1 MATPFRTRL
10 FAASSIL
17 CLAAS
22 ALVAADPGIKG
33 LIDAGHYKQARA
45 LLEPKVKANPSD
57 AEAAA
62 LLSRV
67 KAAYGEIDRAIELGE
82 AAVKLNGK
90 VAEYHWGLAFAC
102 ALKAKQDAGF
112 KSLGLAKRF
121 RQEAG
126 AAMQL
131 DPKHIQSRLFSISYY
146 AGAPAIVGGDKS
158 KAEEIAREVAKIDPA
173 WGYIAKAR
181 LVEETEPAT
190 DKKAASEREALYKKA
205 LEAATAPEVRYEAL
219 ISMSNFY
226 LLSEPKNFDLAEQ
239 YARDAAKIDPPRTSP
254 YTLLAISNASRKK
267 WAELD
272 AILAESEK
280 VAPDNLGP
288 YYQAGRVIYT
298 QGGGDDARAEGY
310 FRKFLTQPPEP
321 GPTLAHAHWRLG
333 LTLDKQGKRSEAI
346 AEMEEALRLKPDLE
360 EAKKELKRLR
370 S

>member
-1 MATPFRTRL
+1 MATSFRTRL
-10 FAASSIL
+10 MAASL
-17 CLAAS
+17 FCLS
-22 ALVAADPGIKG
+22 VSTLRAADPDIKG

-67 KAAYGEIDRAIELGE
+67 KAAYGDLGRAIELAE

-90 VAEYHWGLAFAC
+90 VAEYHWGLALAC
-102 ALKAKQDAGF
+102 ALKAKQDPGF
-112 KSLGLAKRF
+112 KSLGLARRF

-131 DPKHIQSRLFSISYY
+131 DPKHVQSRLFSISYY
-146 AGAPAIVGGDKS
+146 AGAPAIVGGDTG

-205 LEAATAPEVRYEAL
+205 LEAAAAPDARYEAL
-219 ISMSNFY
+219 ISLANFY
-226 LLSEPKNFDLAEQ
+226 LLSETKNFDLAERH
-239 YARDAAKIDPPRTSP
+239 ARDAAKIDPPRSSP
-254 YTLLAISNASRKK
+254 YILLAIANASRKK

-280 VAPDNLGP
+280 VAPDNLGA
-288 YYQAGRVIYT
+288 YYQAGRIIYT
-298 QGGGDDARAEGY
+298 QGGDDARAEGY

-333 LTLDKQGKRSEAI
+333 LTLEKQGRRAEAI
-346 AEMEEALRLKPDLE
+346 TELEEALRLKPDLE
-360 EAKKELKRLR
+360 EAKKDLKRLR
-370 S
+370 A